1 MSEQNLDVIYYA
13 VLDGNAPAA
22 REETQKALDA
32 NVTAEAILYDACIPA
47 MDEVGYQFE
56 IGEKFVPEML
66 IAARAMDAAMQLLRP
81 LLIEEGIEQVGKV
94 VAGTVQGDLHDIGKN
109 LVMMMMEGAGFGI
122 IDLGTDVSPEKF
134 VETVKTEKPDIVAM
148 SALLTT
154 TTRSIIATI
163 QALEEAGVRDQVKVM
178 IGGAPIT
185 QDFAD
190 KVGADGFA
198 SDAGAAAR
206 KAKELINLN

>member
-1 MSEQNLDVIYYA
+1 MSEQILDELYYA

-22 REETQKALDA
+22 SEITQKALDSGMS
-32 NVTAEAILYDACIPA
+32 AESILYQGCIPA

-81 LLIEEGIEQVGKV
+81 LLVEEGVEQVGTV
-94 VAGTVQGDLHDIGKN
+94 LAGTVQGDLHDIGKN
-109 LVMMMMEGAGFGI
+109 LVTMMMEGAGFRI
-122 IDLGTDVSPEKF
+122 VDLGTDVSPEKF
-134 VETVKTEKPDIVAM
+134 VEAVKEERPDIVAM

-163 QALEEAGVRDQVKVM
+163 SAMEDAGVRDQVKIMV
-178 IGGAPIT
+178 GGAPIT
-185 QDFAD
+185 QEFAD

-198 SDAGAAAR
+198 PDAGSAAR
-206 KAKELINLN
+206 KAKELIAA

>member
-1 MSEQNLDVIYYA
+1 MSEQILDELYYA

-22 REETQKALDA
+22 SEITQKALDA
-32 NVTAEAILYDACIPA
+32 GLTAEKILYQGCIPA

-66 IAARAMDAAMQLLRP
+66 VAARAMDAAMQLLRP
-81 LLIEEGIEQVGKV
+81 LLVEEGVEQIGTVL
-94 VAGTVQGDLHDIGKN
+94 AGTVQGDLHDIGKN
-109 LVMMMMEGAGFGI
+109 LGTMMMEGAGFRI
-122 IDLGTDVSPEKF
+122 VDLGTDVAPEKF
-134 VETVKTEKPDIVAM
+134 VEAVKTEHPDIVAM

-154 TTRSIIATI
+154 TTRSIVATI
-163 QALEEAGVRDQVKVM
+163 NALEEAGLRDEIKIM

-185 QDFAD
+185 QEFAD

-198 SDAGAAAR
+198 PDAGSAAR
-206 KAKELINLN
+206 KAKELMAA